1 MTLSRA
7 GSRSQSEPSTESLA
21 DALTALCAEVGIPFE
36 EMLRTVEDALAV
48 AYVRAFNPPGD
59 VRVTLDT
66 STGALEVTSR
76 VGDQVRTLPSED
88 FKRMAAQTAKH
99 AVLRHIHD
107 LERDKVLRDVAEHRG
122 ELATG
127 IVDRSE
133 AGTVYVDL
141 GRAEGVMPP
150 EEQIPGE
157 HLHPGRPVLVLILD
171 AQHNPRQAQVRIS
184 RASRMFVHRLLE
196 AEVPEIKAGTVQVR
210 AIAREPGLRTKIAV
224 SASERGIDPVG
235 ACVGPKGVRHRAIL
249 SELASEHVDIVPWS
263 DDPEAFV
270 AAALGPAKAES
281 VTIDRGTRT
290 ATVLCRARSSR
301 WRSGGTARTPAS
313 RPSSRAFASTSRPA
327 RARVRAMPN
336 RRDDLPTGGEGGP
349 DAKRPGRVGTR
360 TCVAC
365 RQEAGKGSLVRVVRG
380 ADGAAAVDTTGR
392 AQGRGAY
399 LHRDPACLEIARKKK
414 ALERALKATVGAE
427 VWAELGS

>member
-21 DALTALCAEVGIPFE
+21 EALTALCAEVGIPFE
-36 EMLRTVEDALAV
+36 EMLHTVEDALAV

-107 LERDKVLRDVAEHRG
+107 LEREKVLRDVAEHRG

-133 AGTVYVDL
+133 VGTVYVDL

-157 HLHPGRPVLVLILD
+157 LLHPGRPVLVVILD
-171 AQHNPRQAQVRIS
+171 TQRNPRQAQVRVS
-184 RASRMFVHRLLE
+184 RAARAFVHRLLE
-196 AEVPEIKAGTVQVR
+196 AEVPEIKAGTVEVR
-210 AIAREPGLRTKIAV
+210 ALAREPGLRTKIAV
-224 SASERGIDPVG
+224 YSIEPGLDPVG
-235 ACVGPKGVRHRAIL
+235 ACVGPKGVRHRAVL

-263 DDPEAFV
+263 EDPEAFV
-270 AAALGPAKAES
+270 AASLGPAKVES
-281 VTIDRGTRT
+281 VSIDRSTRT
-290 ATVLCRARSSR
+290 ATVMVPRTQLSLAIGRDGQNARLAAKLTGYRIDIKPSDAEPV
-301 WRSGGTARTPAS
+301 TDAEAPA
-313 RPSSRAFASTSRPA
+313 
-327 RARVRAMPN
+327 
-336 RRDDLPTGGEGGP
+336 
-349 DAKRPGRVGTR
+349 
-360 TCVAC
+360 
-365 RQEAGKGSLVRVVRG
+365 
-380 ADGAAAVDTTGR
+380 
-392 AQGRGAY
+392 
-399 LHRDPACLEIARKKK
+399 
-414 ALERALKATVGAE
+414 
-427 VWAELGS
+427 

>member
-48 AYVRAFNPPGD
+48 AYVRAFNPPGV

-66 STGALEVTSR
+66 ATGALEVTSR

-157 HLHPGRPVLVLILD
+157 LLHPGRPVLVVILD
-171 AQHNPRQAQVRIS
+171 TQRNPRQAQVRVS
-184 RASRMFVHRLLE
+184 RAARAFVHRLLE

-224 SASERGIDPVG
+224 SATQPGLDPVG

-270 AAALGPAKAES
+270 ASALGPAKPES
-281 VTIDRGTRT
+281 VTIDRATRT
-290 ATVLCRARSSR
+290 ATVLVPRSQLSLAIGRDGQNARL
-301 WRSGGTARTPAS
+301 AAK
-313 RPSSRAFASTSRPA
+313 
-327 RARVRAMPN
+327 
-336 RRDDLPTGGEGGP
+336 LTGFRIDIKAGEGEP
-349 DAKRPGRVGTR
+349 QSDAD
-360 TCVAC
+360 A
-365 RQEAGKGSLVRVVRG
+365 
-380 ADGAAAVDTTGR
+380 TT
-392 AQGRGAY
+392 
-399 LHRDPACLEIARKKK
+399 
-414 ALERALKATVGAE
+414 
-427 VWAELGS
+427 